1 MMVHVNTVGQTFL
14 NYTNAAN
21 ADRVGLLVLNDLSCS
36 TISFFSWN
44 LKQQCDK
51 NARLN

>member
-14 NYTNAAN
+14 NHTNAAN

-36 TISFFSWN
+36 TI
-44 LKQQCDK
+44 
-51 NARLN
+51 

>member
-21 ADRVGLLVLNDLSCS
+21 TDRVGLLVLNDLCS
-36 TISFFSWN
+36 TISF
-44 LKQQCDK
+44 L
-51 NARLN
+51 AGT